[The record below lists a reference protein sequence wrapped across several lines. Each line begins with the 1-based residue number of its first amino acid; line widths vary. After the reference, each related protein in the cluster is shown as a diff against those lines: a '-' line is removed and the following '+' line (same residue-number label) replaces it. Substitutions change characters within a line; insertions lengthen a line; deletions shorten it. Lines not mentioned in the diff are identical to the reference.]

1 MFRQNI
7 FGNHNNNSNYNNGS
21 HNTGN
26 YNNGSHAG
34 SNTGDSASKHNSGA
48 GKCNSYENSD
58 VYKNMH
64 PKKRQIIEELVKNT
78 NGRKLKDCAPAIMMA
93 VRRMNNDGLTF
104 DRAESECMMNIL
116 TSNMSPE
123 EKQQAEMFAKTFA
136 SMKKDNNQRLW
147 IFCNLY
153 IICIGQLLKYER

>member
-7 FGNHNNNSNYNNGS
+7 FGNHNNNSNYNNGSHNTGNCNNGS

-78 NGRKLKDCAPAIMMA
+78 NGRKLKDCASAIMMA

-104 DRAESECMMNIL
+104 DRTESECMMNIL

-136 SMKKDNNQRLW
+136 GMKKDNN
-147 IFCNLY
+147 
-153 IICIGQLLKYER
+153 